1 MAIDRSELEKIERLV
16 RSAIDNARQTED
28 SIRQATYGHDA
39 EHHARRAMDQHD
51 RMKSALQDAHT
62 RLQRV
67 LGSH

>member
-1 MAIDRSELEKIERLV
+1 
-16 RSAIDNARQTED
+16 
-28 SIRQATYGHDA
+28 
-39 EHHARRAMDQHD
+39 MDQHD